1 MVISSGLKKSMPAGT
16 GVCVVW
22 PLAMPELVGD
32 RRTDARA
39 ISQAIADAFER
50 LISASPSDWHVF
62 EPAWPADDG

>member
-1 MVISSGLKKSMPAGT
+1 
-16 GVCVVW
+16 
-22 PLAMPELVGD
+22 MPELVGD